1 LPCREGFFPDGK
13 ESGTKGARLRW
24 FIVAPEFQRLGIG
37 RKLILEAVDFC
48 RRAGHGRLDRACSLY
63 ESAGFRL
70 AEEHEIRQWGNSIT
84 AQLFL
89 PGLNV

>member
-1 LPCREGFFPDGK
+1 MVHH
-13 ESGTKGARLRW
+13 GTGIPEARHR
-24 FIVAPEFQRLGIG
+24 PQ
-37 RKLILEAVDFC
+37 LILEAVDFC
-48 RRAGHGRLDRACSLY
+48 CRAGHGRLDRACSLY

-70 AEEHEIRQWGNSIT
+70 AEEHEIRQRGNGIR